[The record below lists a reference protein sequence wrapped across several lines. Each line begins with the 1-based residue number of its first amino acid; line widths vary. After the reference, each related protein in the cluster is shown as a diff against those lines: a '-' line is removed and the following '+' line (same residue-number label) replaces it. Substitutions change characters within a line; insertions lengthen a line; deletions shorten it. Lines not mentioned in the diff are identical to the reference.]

1 MLRQTTLLK
10 KDTFF
15 AHRKSARF
23 TARSKSEDK
32 ETSSSSSRDAKVH
45 RERAERRGERSI
57 RFQKGAKLLSWKTFI
72 SFLDFFFKLVREEEE
87 WVLEEEEE
95 EEEERRCS
103 RSRGHRRVAAM
114 LLEV

>member
-1 MLRQTTLLK
+1 VLRQTTDVFK

-15 AHRKSARF
+15 AHRKSARVS
-23 TARSKSEDK
+23 ARSKSEDK

-45 RERAERRGERSI
+45 RRERAERRGERSL
-57 RFQKGAKLLSWKTFI
+57 RVQKGAKLLRLNFYL
-72 SFLDFFFKLVREEEE
+72 LDFFLNNNSSRGGGRVGS
-87 WVLEEEEE
+87 EEE